1 MKLRILGASGAEFPG
16 QNPPGFLLDD
26 SVLLDAGTIG
36 AVLDEKEQYAIRH
49 ILLTHAHL
57 DHIRGIP
64 SLADNIILK
73 NKDHTVIIHG
83 IESVLF
89 ALMDNLLNDV
99 VWPDFTK
106 IPSEDDP
113 VLRVSPIT
121 VGKPFRVN
129 SYSVTAYT
137 VNHSVPAVGFVV
149 ENSEGRR
156 LLYTGDTGP
165 TDEIWEATNKTIHA
179 AIIEVS
185 MPDSMEEMAIMTGH
199 LTARLLGIEI
209 SKMKNIPEKIYITH
223 PKPQYIDTIM
233 GEIAAL
239 GLDHVSLLE
248 GGEVLEI

>member
-16 QNPPGFLLDD
+16 KNPPGFLLDD

-36 AVLDEKEQYAIRH
+36 AVLNEKEQYAIRH

-57 DHIRGIP
+57 DHIRSIP

-73 NKDHTVIIHG
+73 NKDHTVLVQG
-83 IESVLF
+83 IEPVLA
-89 ALMDNLLNDV
+89 ALKDNLLNDV

-106 IPSEDDP
+106 IPSEDDA
-113 VLRVSPIT
+113 VLRLVPIT
-121 VGKPFRVN
+121 VGKPFAVD

-165 TDEIWEATNKTIHA
+165 TDEIWGSTSKTIHA

-199 LTARLLGIEI
+199 LTAGLLGKEI
-209 SKMKNIPEKIYITH
+209 SKMKNVPEKIYITH

-233 GEIAAL
+233 KEIAGL
-239 GLDHVSLLE
+239 GLDHASLLV